1 MEMSKAKNGKATAQ
15 KPEQPSLPSK
25 SVHKVF
31 AAPASKPGWF
41 ECFARETALLA
52 GRPPTFFIAVS
63 VIVVWAVT
71 GPLFGFSD
79 TWQLVINTGT
89 TIVTFL
95 MVFLI
100 QQSQNRDSMAVQIK
114 LSELI
119 IAVATA
125 HNALATAE
133 DLSEQELMALH
144 AQFAKQAEHTLR
156 RLEAKRGKKPVRE
169 AVTALSESDASLT
182 TASLDRGGAA

>member
-1 MEMSKAKNGKATAQ
+1 MTENTKPKNGKHPTKAPQLGANGR
-15 KPEQPSLPSK
+15 KGFAMSAAHHQP
-25 SVHKVF
+25 
-31 AAPASKPGWF
+31 GRF

-52 GRPPTFFIAVS
+52 GRPLTFFLAVS

-89 TIVTFL
+89 TIITFL

-119 IAVATA
+119 IAVEAA

-133 DLSEQELMALH
+133 DLSEQELTALH
-144 AQFAKQAEHTLR
+144 AEFSKKAEHTLR
-156 RLEAKRGKKPVRE
+156 RLEAKRGKQPVRE
-169 AVTALSESDASLT
+169 ALHDVQETQVKA
-182 TASLDRGGAA
+182 

>member
-1 MEMSKAKNGKATAQ
+1 MIQMTKPKTGNGSG
-15 KPEQPSLPSK
+15 PEHHHRQLPSA
-25 SVHKVF
+25 SMHMVF
-31 AAPASKPGWF
+31 AASHSRPGWF
-41 ECFARETALLA
+41 ERFARETALLA

-63 VIVVWAVT
+63 VILIWALT

-89 TIVTFL
+89 TIITFL

-100 QQSQNRDSMAVQIK
+100 QQSQNRDTMAVQIK

-119 IAVATA
+119 IAVEAA

-133 DLSEQELMALH
+133 DLSEHELTALH
-144 AQFAKQAEHTLR
+144 AQFSKQAETTLR
-156 RLEAKRGKKPVRE
+156 HLEARRGKHSVRE
-169 AVTALSESDASLT
+169 ALHDLHETEAKS
-182 TASLDRGGAA
+182 

>member
-1 MEMSKAKNGKATAQ
+1 MTDMTTTTNGKTGSGNGA
-15 KPEQPSLPSK
+15 EYHRRLPSAG
-25 SVHKVF
+25 VHKIASMP
-31 AAPASKPGWF
+31 AAHHKPGWF

-89 TIVTFL
+89 TIITFL

-100 QQSQNRDSMAVQIK
+100 QQSQNRDTMAVQVK

-119 IAVATA
+119 IAVEAA

-133 DLSEQELMALH
+133 DLSEQELTALH
-144 AQFAKQAEHTLR
+144 AQFSKQAEATLR
-156 RLEAKRGKKPVRE
+156 HLEARRGKHTVRE
-169 AVTALSESDASLT
+169 AVHDLRETEVKT
-182 TASLDRGGAA
+182 

>member
-1 MEMSKAKNGKATAQ
+1 MAETSKPKNGKQ
-15 KPEQPSLPSK
+15 PKSPEQRLPSA
-25 SVHKVF
+25 SVRKVF
-31 AAPASKPGWF
+31 AKRQKPPGWF
-41 ECFARETALLA
+41 ERFARETALLA
-52 GRPPTFFIAVS
+52 GRPLTFFMAVA
-63 VIVVWAVT
+63 VIVIWAVT

-100 QQSQNRDSMAVQIK
+100 QQSQNRDTMAVQIK

-119 IAVATA
+119 IAVEAA

-133 DLSEQELMALH
+133 DLSEQDLAALH
-144 AQFAKQAEHTLR
+144 AEFSKQAEDTLR
-156 RLEAKRGKKPVRE
+156 RLEAKRGKNPVRE
-169 AVTALSESDASLT
+169 ALEDVGETEAKA
-182 TASLDRGGAA
+182 